1 MAVNLSPV
9 GGVAAQFFTNTG
21 AVLTGGKLYTY
32 AAGTTTPAATYTS
45 SNGLTAWTN
54 PVVLDAAGRVPSGG
68 EIWLTDGII
77 YKFVLK
83 DSNDVLIATYDNI
96 TGINSNSVAYT
107 NQQEIITATAGQT
120 VFNLS
125 IEYQPAT
132 NSLSVFVDGVNQYG
146 PGALYSYVE
155 TDSNTVTF
163 NSGLHVGAEVKF
175 TTTQQQGAGAVD
187 ASQVTYDPP
196 FVDSVPTN
204 VEAKLAQTISA
215 KDFGVVGDGVVDDTD
230 SLKAAI
236 AAAEN
241 KTLWISGTPL
251 ISDTILFDK
260 PIKVVFDGPQNNGTN
275 IPPNLGSYFIK
286 ESGMGKPGIKI
297 TTANFVGVGG
307 GVRAKVAGLDTGDGI
322 VINGVHCSW
331 YDPIVYDMGGTGIRI
346 GSSVADGTNS
356 NAFFL
361 VRPICTSNGN
371 DGIYCHDVAPIDAN
385 AGTIISPQCHSNVG
399 AGISM
404 GTGGPNT
411 IIAPSCEANTQY
423 GIYFASGQTDGIVM
437 GGDCEVNGVKDVYIA
452 AGAARNVF
460 LNVTVSAFATIENNE
475 PTTLVLQNATYQSL
489 RVGTGATT
497 QAGLKILAGSNGAG
511 SGYGAIYPENLSP
524 STTNYLLKALASG
537 LANSLN
543 SASNLYLRINDV
555 PVVNLTNDNA
565 SFIDAAIE
573 GNELGSEPTAPAAN
587 GFRIFAVDNGSGKT
601 VLKVKFATGAAQVI
615 ATQP

>member
-9 GGVAAQFFTNTG
+9 YGVGGQLFDNNGNPLA
-21 AVLTGGKLYTY
+21 GGKIYTY
-32 AAGTTTPAATYTS
+32 LAGTTTNAATYTNATGS
-45 SNGLTAWTN
+45 IAHSN
-54 PVVLDAAGRVPSGG
+54 PIVLDGAGRVPSG
-68 EIWLTDGII
+68 EIWLTDGIS
-77 YKFVLK
+77 YKFVVE
-83 DSNDVLIATYDNI
+83 DSASALIGTYDNLV
-96 TGINSNSVAYT
+96 GINSNFVNFLT
-107 NQQEIITATAGQT
+107 EQEIQTATAGQT
-120 VFNLS
+120 VFTLTTMQYQVGTNNLTV
-125 IEYQPAT
+125 Y
-132 NSLSVFVDGVNQYG
+132 VDGVNQYG
-146 PGALYSYVE
+146 PGASYSYVE
-155 TDSNTVTF
+155 TSSTVVTF
-163 NSGLHVGAEVKF
+163 TSGLHVGAEVKF
-175 TTTQQQGAGAVD
+175 TTAQTLSSGTTD
-187 ASQVTYDPP
+187 ASLVTYDPP
-196 FVDSVPTN
+196 FTGGVTTN

-215 KDFGVVGDGVVDDTD
+215 SDFGVVGDGVTDDTNN
-230 SLKAAI
+230 LIAAI

-260 PIKVVFDGPQNNGTN
+260 PIKVVFDGPQEQGLN

-286 ESGMGKPGIKI
+286 ESGMGKPGVKI

-307 GVRAKVAGLDTGDGI
+307 GVRAKVAGADTGDGI

-331 YDPIVYDMGGTGIRI
+331 YDPVVYDMGGAGIRI
-346 GSSVADGTNS
+346 GSSVVDGTNS

-423 GIYFASGQTDGIVM
+423 GIYFASGQTDGLVM

-452 AGAARNVF
+452 SGATRNVF

-475 PTTLVLQNATYQSL
+475 PTTLVLQNATFQSL
-489 RVGTGATT
+489 RVGTGSTT
-497 QAGLKILAGSNGAG
+497 QAGLKILTGSNGAG

-524 STTNYLLKALASG
+524 SSTNYVLKSLASG
-537 LANSLN
+537 VANSLN
-543 SASNLYLRINDV
+543 STSNLYLRINNVPIVDV
-555 PVVNLTNDNA
+555 TNDNA
-565 SFIDAAIE
+565 NFIDVSIE
-573 GNELGSEPTAPAAN
+573 GNELASEPAAPAAN
-587 GFRIFAVDNGSGKT
+587 GFKLFAVDNGSGKT
-601 VLKVKFATGAAQVI
+601 VLKVKFASGAAQVI
-615 ATQP
+615 ATEP